1 MRNFVLNFKGQN
13 YSDLSIDWFL
23 MAHGFVCCTV
33 FFNLVK
39 CWQNGRSMNYFLDL
53 YDAIV
58 YSEILKKL

>member
-13 YSDLSIDWFL
+13 YSDLSIYWFL

-39 CWQNGRSMNYFLDL
+39 CWQNRRSMNYFLDL